1 MHIEHP
7 CLAGGD
13 AYDKIKIK
21 DKDKKSFILNKYTQI
36 NIIESCKYNKNI
48 NLFKNNLRIKVVDKL
63 PEW

>member
-13 AYDKIKIK
+13 AYGKIKIK

-36 NIIESCKYNKNI
+36 NIIESCKCNKNI
-48 NLFKNNLRIKVVDKL
+48 NLFKNNL
-63 PEW
+63 

>member
-13 AYDKIKIK
+13 AYGKIKIK

-36 NIIESCKYNKNI
+36 NIIESCKYNI